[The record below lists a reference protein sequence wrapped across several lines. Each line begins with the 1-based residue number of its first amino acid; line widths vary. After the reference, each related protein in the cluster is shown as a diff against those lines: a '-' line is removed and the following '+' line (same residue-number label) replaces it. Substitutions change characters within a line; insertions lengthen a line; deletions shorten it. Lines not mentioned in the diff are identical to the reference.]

1 MMSFKNSVFKA
12 NVNTKKWLYYTAIR
26 TVKAMAGTACA
37 LIPASVTISQV
48 DWKTVIGTAALSG
61 VICFLTCIKGI
72 PEVGGEWIE

>member
-12 NVNTKKWLYYTAIR
+12 NVDTKEWFYHTMVR
-26 TVKAMAGTACA
+26 TVKTMAETAVA
-37 LIPASVTISQV
+37 LIPATMTISQV

-72 PEVGGEWIE
+72 PEVGGVWHE